1 MGEHFWDGKKFVQI
15 SCCRSKFSKQPTEW
29 KLRLTTRGSKGNI
42 SGQCLSSRISTG
54 LSKLFNGRSLD
65 WHRNKT
71 QRRGRGQRETGKLE
85 VLISKWPAFRAATL
99 ASVDLSCFLHL
110 ERVSSET
117 KYSFAVVEIHPE
129 LFKQSNSTDP
139 RNLVSQRYWLFMVW
153 EDIAKNT

>member
-1 MGEHFWDGKKFVQI
+1 MMQIILVCFDYPGSTSTYIKDFFLQI

-71 QRRGRGQRETGKLE
+71 EEK
-85 VLISKWPAFRAATL
+85 
-99 ASVDLSCFLHL
+99 
-110 ERVSSET
+110 ERSERDR
-117 KYSFAVVEIHPE
+117 KA
-129 LFKQSNSTDP
+129 
-139 RNLVSQRYWLFMVW
+139 
-153 EDIAKNT
+153 